1 MHAVAESV
9 HRPTV
14 LVVDDTPQNL
24 SLMRDLL
31 ETDYTVK
38 LAPGGERA
46 LKIAALEPPDLI
58 LLDIMMPEIDGY
70 EVCRRLKADPLT
82 ADIPVIFL
90 TAKTQTQDEELG
102 FALGAADYIAKPISP
117 PIVLARVKA
126 HLQFKQARDALE
138 RRNREDKRRFD
149 AALAQQ
155 VELNQLKST
164 FVAMTSHEFR
174 TPLTSVLVSQSLLRN
189 YGDRLPTG
197 ERDSLLDSIESSV
210 KRMVLM
216 LDQVLTIGR
225 ADANLLTFNPQPT
238 HMATLCQQIRDEAV
252 ASQTGGD
259 GMEPARV
266 VLDVA
271 LQGQHFL
278 VDEKLLRHILGNL
291 LSNAIKYSPQST
303 PARLRVR
310 EDAHS
315 VCFEV
320 KDQGIGI
327 PADDLPRLFGNFH
340 RASNVGDIPGTGLGL
355 AIVKRAVD
363 SHGGTIQVASAPG
376 SGTCFTVTIPLS

>member
-1 MHAVAESV
+1 
-9 HRPTV
+9 
-14 LVVDDTPQNL
+14 
-24 SLMRDLL
+24 
-31 ETDYTVK
+31 
-38 LAPGGERA
+38 
-46 LKIAALEPPDLI
+46 
-58 LLDIMMPEIDGY
+58 
-70 EVCRRLKADPLT
+70 
-82 ADIPVIFL
+82 
-90 TAKTQTQDEELG
+90 
-102 FALGAADYIAKPISP
+102 
-117 PIVLARVKA
+117 
-126 HLQFKQARDALE
+126 
-138 RRNREDKRRFD
+138 
-149 AALAQQ
+149 
-155 VELNQLKST
+155 
-164 FVAMTSHEFR
+164 
-174 TPLTSVLVSQSLLRN
+174 
-189 YGDRLPTG
+189 
-197 ERDSLLDSIESSV
+197 
-210 KRMVLM
+210 
-216 LDQVLTIGR
+216 
-225 ADANLLTFNPQPT
+225 
-238 HMATLCQQIRDEAV
+238 
-252 ASQTGGD
+252 
-259 GMEPARV
+259 MEPARV

-310 EDAHS
+310 EDARS